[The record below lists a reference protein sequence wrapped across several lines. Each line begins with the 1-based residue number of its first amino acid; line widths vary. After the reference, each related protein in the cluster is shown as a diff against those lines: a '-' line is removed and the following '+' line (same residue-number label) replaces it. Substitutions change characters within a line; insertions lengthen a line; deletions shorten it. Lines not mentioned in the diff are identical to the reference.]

1 MSGDVQRE
9 LALAFEKE
17 LFHPHRGSLTHAA
30 LILAAQRELVALADE
45 LGKALS
51 AAGLH
56 VCSEGQAVVGGAV
69 VTLVDVGMR
78 VSAEQPDVA
87 RPLYED
93 EFSDYPTVP
102 LFAAVPQVAA

>member
-30 LILAAQRELVALADE
+30 LILE
-45 LGKALS
+45 ALS